1 MPGHSNSSTLEELPH
16 PSTRRIALRVT
27 REAER
32 ALRQGH
38 PWVYESA
45 IQHQS
50 RPGQPGDLAVIF
62 DHNREFLAIGLY
74 DPHSPIR
81 VRILQHS
88 KTAPI
93 GCAFYAGRMAEAIKI
108 RASFLDLPPEQ
119 ATTGYRLVH
128 GENDGLPGLVIDRYV
143 TTLVIKLYTAAWVP
157 HLADLLAGLEQV
169 APAERLVLRLSRALQ
184 ELPEALYGLA
194 DGMLLNGPP
203 LVSPLLFSEN
213 GLRFEAD
220 LLHGHKTGFYF
231 DQRDNRLRVEQLA
244 GGKSVLNVFAY
255 SGGFSV
261 YAARGG
267 ATPVTS
273 LDASQPALAAAERN
287 FAHNRHL
294 PAVAG
299 AHHEVIIGEAFEQ
312 MAELAAV
319 GCRYEMVIIDP
330 PAFAQNQTQVDQAL
344 AAYQRLTR
352 LGLGLLHP
360 GGILVQA
367 SCTSRVTAAAF
378 YAAIHRVASEI
389 GRPLQELAR
398 TGHPSDH
405 PITYKEGAYLKCLF
419 AIS

>member
-1 MPGHSNSSTLEELPH
+1 MPGHAKSPAIAGLPH
-16 PSTRRIALRVT
+16 PSTLRIAVRVT

-50 RPGQPGDLAVIF
+50 HPGQPGDLAVVF
-62 DHNREFLAIGLY
+62 DRQRKFLAIGLY

-81 VRILQHS
+81 VRILQHRNS
-88 KTAPI
+88 ASI
-93 GCAFYAGRMAEAIKI
+93 GHVFYADRLAEAIKI
-108 RASFLDLPPEQ
+108 RASFLELPPRQ

-128 GENDGLPGLVIDRYV
+128 GENDGLPGLVIDRYE

-157 HLADLLAGLEQV
+157 HLADLLAGLDKV
-169 APAERLVLRLSRALQ
+169 APAERLVLRLSRALHGH
-184 ELPEALYGLA
+184 PEALYGLD
-194 DGMLLNGPP
+194 DGMLLSGPP
-203 LVSPLLFSEN
+203 LEGSILFSEN

-220 LLHGHKTGFYF
+220 LLHGQKTGFFF

-273 LDASQPALAAAERN
+273 LDASQFALAAAERN
-287 FAHNRHL
+287 FAHNQHL
-294 PAVAG
+294 PAVAT
-299 AHHEVIIGEAFEQ
+299 ARHEIIVGEAFERL
-312 MAELAAV
+312 EWLAAH
-319 GCRYEMVIIDP
+319 GRHFEIVIIDP
-330 PAFAQNQTQVDQAL
+330 PAFAQNQAQVDQAL

-352 LGLGLLHP
+352 LGLGVLHP
-360 GGILVQA
+360 GGTLVQA
-367 SCTSRVTAAAF
+367 SCTSRVAPVTF
-378 YAAIHRVASEI
+378 FAAIHRAAGEV
-389 GRPLQELAR
+389 GRPLVELAR
-398 TGHPSDH
+398 TGHARDH
-405 PITYKEGAYLKCLF
+405 PITFKEGVYLKCLF

>member
-1 MPGHSNSSTLEELPH
+1 MPGHAKPYSLDKLPRS
-16 PSTRRIALRVT
+16 STRRIAVRVT

-38 PWVYESA
+38 PWLYESA

-50 RPGQPGDLAVIF
+50 HPGQPGDLAVIF
-62 DHNREFLAIGLY
+62 DHQRKFLAIGLY

-81 VRILQHS
+81 VRILQQS

-93 GCAFYAGRMAEAIKI
+93 GCAFYAGRLAEAIKI

-128 GENDGLPGLVIDRYV
+128 GENDGLPGLVIDRYE
-143 TTLVIKLYTAAWVP
+143 TTLVLKLYTAAWVP
-157 HLADLLAGLEQV
+157 HLANLLAGLEQV

-184 ELPEALYGLA
+184 GLPEALYGLD
-194 DGMLLNGPP
+194 DGMLLSGPP
-203 LVSPLLFSEN
+203 LEDPFLFSEN

-244 GGKSVLNVFAY
+244 GGISVLNVFAY

-273 LDASQPALAAAERN
+273 LDASQLALAAAERN
-287 FAHNRHL
+287 FSHNRHL
-294 PAVAG
+294 LAVAG
-299 AHHEVIIGEAFEQ
+299 AHHEVIIGDAFER
-312 MAELAAV
+312 MVELAAT
-319 GCRYEMVIIDP
+319 GRRYEMVIIDP
-330 PAFAQNQTQVDQAL
+330 PAFAQNQAQVDQAL

-352 LGLGLLHP
+352 LGLGVLHP

-367 SCTSRVTAAAF
+367 SCTSRVAPETF
-378 YAAIHRVASEI
+378 FSTIHRAADEV

-398 TGHPSDH
+398 AGHPSDH